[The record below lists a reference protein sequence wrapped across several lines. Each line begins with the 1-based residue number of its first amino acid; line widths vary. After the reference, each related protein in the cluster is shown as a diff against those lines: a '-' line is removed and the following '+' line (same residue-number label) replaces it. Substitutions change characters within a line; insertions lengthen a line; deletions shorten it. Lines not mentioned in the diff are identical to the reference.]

1 MSFYLYFSIFIVEA
15 HSTRSDPQPIT
26 LCTKGP
32 DLQIPSIEAKQDGT
46 LRPNYP
52 LAAEP
57 LPDSTVLSTYLYKGA
72 DKKHRGAGRL
82 CKQDQDTASTTALPI
97 HIKSEQ
103 QESESVT
110 IPASAAASGVLL
122 MSELL
127 ETRLGE

>member
-1 MSFYLYFSIFIVEA
+1 MSGNVLLFILLNLYIQLEVILNPFN
-15 HSTRSDPQPIT
+15 T

-82 CKQDQDTASTTALPI
+82 CKQD
-97 HIKSEQ
+97 
-103 QESESVT
+103 
-110 IPASAAASGVLL
+110 
-122 MSELL
+122 
-127 ETRLGE
+127 